1 MNDITEKLLEIVS
14 DWDGKF
20 KGAYNIRENSGCAG
34 RQSSENIRIESK
46 TDQPRNQ
53 HFYQLQGTAGDC
65 LYPCLCYSRRS

>member
-46 TDQPRNQ
+46 TDNPGINILSAPR
-53 HFYQLQGTAGDC
+53 H
-65 LYPCLCYSRRS
+65 SRRLFISLPV